1 MLVGGAA
8 EKEHAKKNEFEAKIG
23 FRFGH
28 LVLVTVGPRLL
39 VLFGV
44 SLEKKKTLR
53 RRGRLQEMGR
63 QLGGRRP
70 DGAPLDGVVQE
81 VLEARR
87 RPRGAV
93 QRHVADA
100 LEVVGA
106 QQVQQLLE
114 LAAVG
119 APQAVP
125 RHLQDKKNNNIKQ
138 RFSNVFHVKRK
149 YRYRP
154 AHFLNCSNC
163 KAPKFV

>member
-1 MLVGGAA
+1 
-8 EKEHAKKNEFEAKIG
+8 
-23 FRFGH
+23 
-28 LVLVTVGPRLL
+28 
-39 VLFGV
+39 
-44 SLEKKKTLR
+44 
-53 RRGRLQEMGR
+53 MGR